1 MTTADDLFDEI
12 FDEAGAGIERLG
24 LRALPFTESPSG
36 TNDTDRLR
44 KVFTGRLNELKAVFT
59 QLRGGDRRRILV
71 FGRIGSGKSA
81 FVLQVLAT
89 LQRKIPDILTVYS
102 SLDPDSDLVTT
113 AFIALAQALPKDDW
127 AQTQLHQLGLATAK
141 PQKERTTEASGS
153 LKFFGAKLSE
163 KSLAPGELERPAEA
177 LQQLI
182 DRARKTY
189 TSGVIIA
196 IDDLDKQDP
205 ARVRRLMHDAQG
217 TLKGQASFILTGHPI
232 GMMGDLFTSER
243 GLFDL
248 QIELKDLDMPTTQKM
263 LAKYLTSVRIKP
275 DPSDDPKDPTDIR
288 PFTPDAAKQFCRASR
303 GKPRLFNRLGASVL
317 NTAILKNATQI
328 DLELLKEGLTASQM
342 SRRELARLTD
352 KENRLRTLLSERGT
366 LSDEDILME
375 DLETLG
381 FRSFNEL
388 LPLLEKLEYADLASR
403 NELGYATEFEPLN
416 VDLPFSEFPD

>member
-1 MTTADDLFDEI
+1 MTSADDLFDEM
-12 FDEAGAGIERLG
+12 FDEAGAGIQRLG
-24 LRALPFTESPSG
+24 LRSLPFTESPSG
-36 TNDTDRLR
+36 ASDMDRLR
-44 KVFTGRLNELKAVFT
+44 KVFTGRYDELRSVFA

-89 LQRKIPDILTVYS
+89 LQRKIPNLLTVYS

-113 AFIALAQALPKDDW
+113 AFIAIAQALPNDPW

-141 PQKERTTEASGS
+141 PQKERTTEANASFG
-153 LKFFGAKLSE
+153 FGAKLSE

-182 DRARKTY
+182 DRARKIY
-189 TSGVIIA
+189 PSGVIVA

-232 GMMGDLFTSER
+232 GMMGDLLTSER

-248 QIELKDLDMPTTQKM
+248 QIKLTDLDMPTTEKM
-263 LAKYLTSVRIKP
+263 LAKYLASVRIKP
-275 DPSDDPKDPTDIR
+275 NPNDDPQHPKDIR
-288 PFTPDAAKQFCRASR
+288 PFTAAAAKQFCRASR

-317 NTAILKNATQI
+317 NTAIFHNATQI
-328 DLELLKEGLTASQM
+328 DLNLLKAGLTSSQM
-342 SRRELARLTD
+342 SRRQLARLTD
-352 KENRLRTLLSERGT
+352 KENRLRTLLNERGT
-366 LSDEDILME
+366 LSDEEILME

-416 VDLPFSEFPD
+416 VDLPFSEFPGS